1 MVRAKNLDERGR
13 IKIESSGAAGLQV
26 SVDLA
31 GITCR
36 TRDSGK
42 FTCEGRDLPSGQ
54 LVTFTAQ

>member
-1 MVRAKNLDERGR
+1 MVRAKNVDERGR
-13 IKIESSGAAGLQV
+13 IKIEGSVAAGLQV
-26 SVDLA
+26 SADLA

-42 FTCEGRDLPSGQ
+42 FKCEGRDLPAGQ